1 MITVTKTKLPSL
13 EKYNQYLK
21 KIWKANWVTNDGQL
35 VQTLEKK
42 LEKYLGVKN
51 LVLVTNGTLAL
62 QLPIKALELKGEI
75 ITTPFTFAATTNV
88 IMWEGLTPVFAN
100 INPQTFNLDPDDVER
115 KITPRTSAIMP
126 VHVYGNP
133 CAVEKLQKIATKHKL
148 KIIYDAAHAF
158 GVKHKNQSIL
168 NFGDVSTLSFHATK
182 VFNTI
187 EGGAIIAKDKKI
199 YEKLRLL
206 RNFGIEH
213 NGDSVMP
220 GINAKMNEFQAAMGL
235 CNLGLVKGQIK
246 KRKQLYQLYKRN
258 LSNIPGIQFQHIVTP
273 GYNYSYM
280 PILFPSEKVRDAVY
294 KKLVSQ
300 NIYPRKYFHPLTSNL
315 KHLNGVV
322 TQLERKGLLVSKLI
336 SDQIMCLP
344 LYNDLKHNDVDRICH
359 YITSEFQQK

>member
-42 LEKYLGVKN
+42 LEEYLGVKN
-51 LVLVTNGTLAL
+51 LILVTNGTLAL
-62 QLPIKALELKGEI
+62 QLPIKALGLKGEV

-88 IMWEGLTPVFAN
+88 IIWEGLTPIFAN
-100 INPQTFNLDPDDVER
+100 IDPQTFNLDPDDVER
-115 KITPRTSAIMP
+115 KITPHTSTIIP
-126 VHVYGNP
+126 VHVYNNP
-133 CAVEKLQKIATKHKL
+133 CAVEKLQKIATKYKL

-187 EGGAIIAKDKKI
+187 EGGAIITKDKKI

-258 LSNIPGIQFQHIVTP
+258 LSDIPGIQFQRIVTP
-273 GYNYSYM
+273 DYNYSYM
-280 PILFPSEKVRDAVY
+280 PVLFLNKETRDNIY
-294 KKLVSQ
+294 NKLASQ
-300 NIYPRKYFHPLTSNL
+300 DIYPRKYFYPLTSNL
-315 KHLNGVV
+315 KHLSGVV
-322 TQLERKGLLVSKLI
+322 TQSVRDELSVTNSIADR
-336 SDQIMCLP
+336 IMCLP
-344 LYNDLKHNDVDRICH
+344 LYGDLKNNDVKRICW
-359 YITSEFQQK
+359 YISNNIQ

>member
-42 LEKYLGVKN
+42 LEEYLGVKN
-51 LVLVTNGTLAL
+51 LILVTNGTLAL
-62 QLPIKALELKGEI
+62 QLPIKALGLKGEV

-100 INPQTFNLDPDDVER
+100 IDPQTFNLDPDDVER
-115 KITPRTSAIMP
+115 KITSRTSAIMP

-158 GVKHKNQSIL
+158 GVKHKNQSVL
-168 NFGDVSTLSFHATK
+168 NFGDISTLSFHATK

-187 EGGAIIAKDKKI
+187 EGGAIITKDKKI

-258 LSNIPGIQFQHIVTP
+258 LSDIPGIQFQRIVTSD
-273 GYNYSYM
+273 YNYSYM
-280 PILFPSEKVRDAVY
+280 PVLFQNKETRDNIY
-294 KKLVSQ
+294 DKLASQ
-300 NIYPRKYFHPLTSNL
+300 NIYPRKYFYPLTSNL
-315 KHLNGVV
+315 KHL
-322 TQLERKGLLVSKLI
+322 QKRVSKSQKKDLLETESI
-336 SDQIMCLP
+336 GNRVLCLP
-344 LYNDLKHNDVDRICH
+344 LYPDLS
-359 YITSEFQQK
+359 TSNVNEISDIILSLLG

>member
-13 EKYNQYLK
+13 EKYNRYLK

-51 LVLVTNGTLAL
+51 LILVTNGTLAL
-62 QLPIKALELKGEI
+62 QLPIKALGLKGEV

-100 INPQTFNLDPDDVER
+100 IDPQTFNLDPGDVER
-115 KITPRTSAIMP
+115 KITPHTSAIMP

-246 KRKQLYQLYKRN
+246 KRKQLYQLYKHN
-258 LSNIPGIQFQHIVTP
+258 LSDIPDIQFQRIVTP
-273 GYNYSYM
+273 DYNYSYM
-280 PILFPSEKVRDAVY
+280 PILFPNKETRDKIY
-294 KKLVSQ
+294 DKLASQ
-300 NIYPRKYFHPLTSNL
+300 NIYPRKYFYPLTSNL
-315 KHLNGVV
+315 KHLSGVV
-322 TQLERKGLLVSKLI
+322 TQSVRNELSVTNSIADR
-336 SDQIMCLP
+336 IMCLP
-344 LYNDLKHNDVDRICH
+344 LYGDLKNNDVKRICW
-359 YITSEFQQK
+359 YISNNIQ

>member
-42 LEKYLGVKN
+42 LEEYLGVKN
-51 LVLVTNGTLAL
+51 LILVTNGTLAL
-62 QLPIKALELKGEI
+62 QLPIKALGLKGEV

-100 INPQTFNLDPDDVER
+100 IDPQTFNLDPDDVER
-115 KITPRTSAIMP
+115 KITSRTSAIMP

-235 CNLGLVKGQIK
+235 CNFDLVKGQIK
-246 KRKQLYQLYKRN
+246 KRKQLYQLYKHN
-258 LSNIPGIQFQHIVTP
+258 LSNIPGIQFQRIVTP
-273 GYNYSYM
+273 DYNYSYM
-280 PILFPSEKVRDAVY
+280 PILFPNKETRDIIY
-294 KKLVSQ
+294 DKLASQ
-300 NIYPRKYFHPLTSNL
+300 NIYPRKYFYPLTSNL
-315 KHLNGVV
+315 KHLSGVV
-322 TQLERKGLLVSKLI
+322 TQSVRNELSVTNSIADR
-336 SDQIMCLP
+336 IMCLP
-344 LYNDLKHNDVDRICH
+344 LYGDLKNNDVKRICWH
-359 YITSEFQQK
+359 ISNNIQ